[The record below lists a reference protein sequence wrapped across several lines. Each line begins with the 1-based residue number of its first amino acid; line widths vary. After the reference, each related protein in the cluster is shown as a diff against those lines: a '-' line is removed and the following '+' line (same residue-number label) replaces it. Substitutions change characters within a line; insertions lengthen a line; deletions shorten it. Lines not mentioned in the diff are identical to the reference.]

1 MSGPFAC
8 FAARRGAHRRAPRE
22 STGGPL
28 LPFANVCSSDGSA
41 RRGRHCLARAHAVAV
56 GAARRLHCAARSGVA
71 PQNSLRSLRELRS
84 NNRGESEVE
93 ARAARAPTPALR
105 CSSPPKSPP
114 PGNAC
119 REAQAYGCPLQ
130 KTPRC
135 LQRRERPGRRGRQ
148 EASAEQRSA
157 AGSARLR
164 AKPACLRPGTQG
176 RVCGLAPRSE
186 QRRAPPTPSGARLQ
200 PSPAWPLSALP
211 LRRSKATLGS
221 KHRTTEKGR
230 DRALRASAHFM
241 HRSRCE
247 ARQTT

>member
-1 MSGPFAC
+1 MLVQ
-8 FAARRGAHRRAPRE
+8 APLVGMRQ
-22 STGGPL
+22 TGRGPL

-41 RRGRHCLARAHAVAV
+41 RRGRRCPARAHAVAV
-56 GAARRLHCAARSGVA
+56 GAARPLHCAARSGVA
-71 PQNSLRSLRELRS
+71 PQNSLRSLRSLRS
-84 NNRGESEVE
+84 DNRGESVVD
-93 ARAARAPTPALR
+93 ARWRAPTPALR

-119 REAQAYGCPLQ
+119 REARARWRTGRTP
-130 KTPRC
+130 PRC

-157 AGSARLR
+157 AGSGRLR
-164 AKPACLRPGTQG
+164 PKSACLWPCTQG
-176 RVCGLAPRSE
+176 RVGRLALRSE
-186 QRRAPPTPSGARLQ
+186 QRRVPPTPSGARLQ
-200 PSPAWPLSALP
+200 PSPAWPLSPLP
-211 LRRSKATLGS
+211 LQRSRNLERAQ
-221 KHRTTEKGR
+221 RTTVKGR

>member
-1 MSGPFAC
+1 VRLIAFAEASQSAWLACGPLPPFVVAC
-8 FAARRGAHRRAPRE
+8 F
-22 STGGPL
+22 L
-28 LPFANVCSSDGSA
+28 DVSA
-41 RRGRHCLARAHAVAV
+41 RRGRRCPARAHAVAV
-56 GAARRLHCAARSGVA
+56 DAARPLHCAARSGVA

-84 NNRGESEVE
+84 DNRGESHVE
-93 ARAARAPTPALR
+93 ARTARAPTPALR

-119 REAQAYGCPLQ
+119 REAQGYGCALQ

-186 QRRAPPTPSGARLQ
+186 QRRAPPTESGARLQ
-200 PSPAWPLSALP
+200 PSPAWPLSPLP
-211 LRRSKATLGS
+211 LQRSRNLERAQ
-221 KHRTTEKGR
+221 RTTVKGR
-230 DRALRASAHFM
+230 EQSSRAESGAT
-241 HRSRCE
+241 HRESPLVHATE
-247 ARQTT
+247 PLT

>member
-1 MSGPFAC
+1 VIPATPGSSGRRLTACGSLPPFVVTC
-8 FAARRGAHRRAPRE
+8 F
-22 STGGPL
+22 L
-28 LPFANVCSSDGSA
+28 DVSA
-41 RRGRHCLARAHAVAV
+41 RRGRRCPARAHAVAV
-56 GAARRLHCAARSGVA
+56 GAARPLHCAARSGVA
-71 PQNSLRSLRELRS
+71 PQNSLRSLRSLRS

-119 REAQAYGCPLQ
+119 REAQARWRSLEAP
-130 KTPRC
+130 TPR

-164 AKPACLRPGTQG
+164 AKPACLRSCTQG

-200 PSPAWPLSALP
+200 PSPAWPLSPLP
-211 LRRSKATLGS
+211 LQRSRNLERAQ
-221 KHRTTEKGR
+221 RTTVKGR

-247 ARQTT
+247 ARQTE